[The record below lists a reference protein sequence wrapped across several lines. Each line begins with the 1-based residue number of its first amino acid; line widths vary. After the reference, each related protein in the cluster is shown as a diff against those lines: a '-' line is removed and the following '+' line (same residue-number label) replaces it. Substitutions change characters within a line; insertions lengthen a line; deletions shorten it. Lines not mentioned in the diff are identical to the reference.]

1 MSGKLEEFN
10 WDLFENNYTGGTR
23 LTVNPNIKGVDSKTR
38 VFNHE
43 PYAQEL
49 FDLYS
54 ERSTKSVR
62 KDLTKGDCVT
72 VVEIPYID
80 KDRMTVELLGG
91 LTVDIDLNREKRF
104 VQIYGYQTPEEFAH
118 VLANPEIRKNFV
130 SSGFYAYVIE
140 SSPSLKISLWQ
151 GHIKKTKDEMMEQI
165 SAPSKAYRAKVL
177 NANRGGYF
185 VEVSGVEAFMP
196 GSLAAPNK
204 IVDFQTLVGKEVI
217 VMVEDF
223 LKEMNS
229 FIVSHKKY
237 IEHVLPQKI
246 AELDLNKI
254 YSGTVTGTSKYG
266 IFVEFGEIFTGL
278 LHVSKM
284 KDSTLDLFRRRMF
297 KPGDAASFYI
307 GEITKENRIIL
318 TEESPEEKKKKIED
332 FVQTNKGKT
341 LEASIAAIMNFGVI
355 VNIGDITGIVPSRE
369 FRIRKISTRN
379 FVTGDPIKVKY
390 LDLKDDKITFELD
403 APIKKFETKE
413 KEV

>member
-10 WDLFENNYTGGTR
+10 WELYENNYTGGTR
-23 LTVNPNIKGVDSKTR
+23 LTVNPKIKGVDNKTK

-297 KPGDAASFYI
+297 KPGDPASFYI

-413 KEV
+413 KEA

>member
-246 AELDLNKI
+246 AELDLNKL

-284 KDSTLDLFRRRMF
+284 KDSTLDLFRKRIF

-355 VNIGDITGIVPSRE
+355 VNVGDITGIVPSKE